1 MKKAIILAALFFGTF
16 LNFEISAQPMQYSY
30 DDAGNRIKKEI
41 DLNPG
46 QLRKKSPLSDQI
58 SGQTLKIYPNP
69 TTETIK
75 VEVDSL
81 SNQSTTIALYD
92 INGRLVLEQAALSL
106 VNEVD
111 LSQFANGK
119 YILRFRNG
127 EEISNWVIIK
137 N

>member
-1 MKKAIILAALFFGTF
+1 MKKAISIAALVVAVLF
-16 LNFEISAQPMQYSY
+16 NFDIAAQHMQYNY

-46 QLRKKSPLSDQI
+46 QLRKKSSLNDQL
-58 SGQTLKIYPNP
+58 SGQIIKIYPNP

-81 SNQSTTIALYD
+81 SDQNTTIALYD
-92 INGRLVLEQAALSL
+92 INGRLVLEQAALDL
-106 VNEVD
+106 VNEVN